1 MKLRARY
8 LIGAVAAAVVFAG
21 CTPVQDQASGGDDG
35 KTEGFTYGVSLYA
48 SGDTYAQAMIAAATD
63 EAEKLGDSIIITTD
77 GQFNAEKQGKDV
89 QDIIARQ
96 PDAMLIA
103 AGDTAQS
110 KAWVDQ
116 AVEAGIP
123 VFGLYNAIGNYGE
136 PIYPGVSGAVQVD
149 EKASGAAAGA
159 IALQVLEESGG
170 AAGVVLGQAGY
181 AEVEDRLEGFTQAL
195 KDGGSDAQIYAS
207 PNGDWTSLHGQEA
220 CQDLIAAHPDIT
232 VIYSESDGMSVGC
245 TQASNIGSVGVVG
258 NAGSTEGLKLVESGG
273 MLGTTCYGP
282 GDIARQV
289 VQMAHAQLAGDD
301 SQKGKLILKAPA
313 SITADNVADCVQEW

>member
-1 MKLRARY
+1 MKLRARF
-8 LIGAVAAAVVFAG
+8 LFGAVAAAVVLAG
-21 CTPVQDQASGGDDG
+21 CTPVQDQAAGGDDG

-89 QDIIARQ
+89 QDIIARK
-96 PDAMLIA
+96 PDAMLLA

-116 AVEAGIP
+116 SIEAGIP

-136 PIYPGVSGAVQVD
+136 PIYPGVDGAVQVD
-149 EKASGAAAGA
+149 EVASGAAAGA
-159 IALQVLEESGG
+159 IALEVLKPGD
-170 AAGVVLGQAGY
+170 AAGVVLGEAGY

-195 KDGGSDAQIYAS
+195 KDGGSDAEVFTS
-207 PNGDWTSLHGQEA
+207 PNGGWTSLHGQEA
-220 CQDLIAAHPDIT
+220 CQDLIAAHPEIT

-258 NAGSTEGLKLVESGG
+258 NAGSTEGLKLVASGG

-282 GDIARQV
+282 GDIARMV
-289 VQMAHAQLAGDD
+289 VQQAHAVLAGDD
-301 SQKGKLILKAPA
+301 SLKGKLQLVSPA
-313 SITADNVADCVQEW
+313 SITAANVADCVQEW